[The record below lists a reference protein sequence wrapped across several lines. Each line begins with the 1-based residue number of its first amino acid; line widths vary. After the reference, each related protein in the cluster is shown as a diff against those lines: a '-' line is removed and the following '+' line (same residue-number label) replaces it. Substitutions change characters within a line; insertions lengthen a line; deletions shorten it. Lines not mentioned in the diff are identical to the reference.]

1 MTRNEQRI
9 VYIFLI
15 VAAAGLLFLFLNRY
29 RFYYNYVKIAF
40 HESDKPAVTTGDDST
55 DIGKRNDV
63 DGSERRIQT
72 GETGAETERGETAV
86 AAGLPS
92 ERTRHGAAV
101 HGDAHGRAGGSGG
114 PAGKID
120 INRAGLDELMSLP
133 GIGRV
138 TALNIIEYRTRKGSF
153 TDVHELI
160 EVQGIGPKKLDA
172 ILNYVV
178 AEQRVNIF

>member
-9 VYIFLI
+9 AFIFLI
-15 VAAAGLLFLFLNRY
+15 VTAAGLLFLFLNRY

-40 HESDKPAVTTGDDST
+40 HKSDTSAVTTGDDST
-55 DIGKRNDV
+55 DTEKRNDAE
-63 DGSERRIQT
+63 GPELRIRR
-72 GETGAETERGETAV
+72 GAAGAETESGETAA
-86 AAGLPS
+86 AAGRPS
-92 ERTRHGAAV
+92 ERNRRAAADP
-101 HGDAHGRAGGSGG
+101 GDAHGLAGGFGG

-153 TDVHELI
+153 ADVHELI

-178 AEQRVNIF
+178 AEQRANIF

>member
-1 MTRNEQRI
+1 
-9 VYIFLI
+9 
-15 VAAAGLLFLFLNRY
+15 
-29 RFYYNYVKIAF
+29 
-40 HESDKPAVTTGDDST
+40 
-55 DIGKRNDV
+55 
-63 DGSERRIQT
+63 
-72 GETGAETERGETAV
+72 
-86 AAGLPS
+86 
-92 ERTRHGAAV
+92 
-101 HGDAHGRAGGSGG
+101 
-114 PAGKID
+114 
-120 INRAGLDELMSLP
+120 MSLP